1 MWRIKL
7 VKLSILTSESRIY
20 NCTLTGVS
28 VTKGRSFLCIA
39 RVTNVCNL
47 KLIDLWHF
55 GPPGCRPAQSDL
67 FHYTRGQKQTGK
79 YRNWRVLMR
88 SRGQSHGEQAPI
100 TLVLPAV
107 VHISKV
113 FWGYLEKSYR
123 EVLVSNIHNNT
134 NCHKR
139 RNMARRIRNN
149 LYIYVKK

>member
-1 MWRIKL
+1 MWRIKF
-7 VKLSILTSESRIY
+7 VKFPILTGVSRVY

-67 FHYTRGQKQTGK
+67 FHYTQAQKQTGK

-113 FWGYLEKSYR
+113 F
-123 EVLVSNIHNNT
+123 EVIW
-134 NCHKR
+134 
-139 RNMARRIRNN
+139 
-149 LYIYVKK
+149 KKANGKCLFLTFTTILTVTKEEIWRDE